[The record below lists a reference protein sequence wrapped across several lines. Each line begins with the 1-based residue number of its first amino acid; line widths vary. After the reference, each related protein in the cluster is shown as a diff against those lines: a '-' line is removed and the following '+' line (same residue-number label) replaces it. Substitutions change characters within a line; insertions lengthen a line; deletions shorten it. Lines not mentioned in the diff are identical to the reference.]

1 MYLPIAVSGMTLYH
15 IYEAHKH
22 GSSNPIG
29 LEHADNV
36 RFHPY
41 FTYKDLMSLIF
52 YLMIFVTLVCFYP
65 NLLGHPENYIEADP
79 MSTPKH
85 IVPEWYF
92 LPLYAILRAIP
103 SKVGGA
109 ALMFGAI
116 LILFTLPKID
126 AWALSKASLFN

>member
-29 LEHADNV
+29 VEHADNV

-41 FTYKDLMSLIF
+41 FTYKDIMSLIF
-52 YLMIFVTLVCFYP
+52 YLMIFTTLVCFYP
-65 NLLGHPENYIEADP
+65 NLLGHPENYIEADS

-85 IVPEWYF
+85 IVPE
-92 LPLYAILRAIP
+92 
-103 SKVGGA
+103 
-109 ALMFGAI
+109 
-116 LILFTLPKID
+116 
-126 AWALSKASLFN
+126 